1 MYVYV
6 PATFAGMSMR
16 GNDLPTTWYWLTAFE
31 RPMPGAVPNGDAAVA
46 PVFAAVICVENSL
59 PPRRSPYLTDFPPPE
74 TTPLAT
80 DRLEAGT
87 PSCVAARP
95 SSVVF
100 ARAAAERM

>member
-31 RPMPGAVPNGDAAVA
+31 RPMPGAVPNGDAPVA
-46 PVFAAVICVENSL
+46 PVFAAVSCVEKSL
-59 PPRRSPYLTDFPPPE
+59 PPRRSPYLTVFPPPE
-74 TTPLAT
+74 TVPALVVRA
-80 DRLEAGT
+80 DVGT
-87 PSCVAARP
+87 PSCVDARP

-100 ARAAAERM
+100 ASAAA